1 MKKIAILLLCLAATI
16 SVSAQRTRIVKAKGP
31 VVTKERSVG
40 EFTGIKV
47 STGID
52 VYLTQG
58 SNTSLSVE
66 AAENLHEY
74 IKTEVRD
81 GILHVF
87 KKVRFVDSKVH
98 KAHVTMNQ
106 IESLGTSSAGDIFGE
121 NTIKVGELKL
131 SASSSGDIKVDVDAD
146 KIFVDCSSSGDIV
159 LSGKADYL
167 KASASSSGDLKAG
180 ELKVKE
186 AKVRSSSSADITVNV
201 SETLIASASSSGD
214 IRYYGDPKLEKHV
227 SSSGSVKRK

>member
-1 MKKIAILLLCLAATI
+1 MKRIAILLLCVAATI
-16 SVSAQRTRIVKAKGP
+16 SVSAQRTKSIKAEGP

-87 KKVRFVDSKVH
+87 KKVRFINSKVH
-98 KAHVTMNQ
+98 KAYVTMSQ
-106 IESLGTSSAGDIFGE
+106 IESLRTSSAGDIFGE
-121 NTIKVGELKL
+121 NTIKAGELKL
-131 SASSSGDIKVDVDAD
+131 NASSSGDIKVDVNVD